1 MKRGWR
7 NFWITCGVV
16 AGIGC
21 VCLVSGKVMGAT
33 LTVMDNYIPDW
44 IGPGRGE
51 VDVSYDYGD
60 TPLEADTDETYY
72 DVRSLK
78 LFMSRS
84 LGVPGRASKC
94 RQRTFT
100 PP

>member
-33 LTVMDNYIPDW
+33 LTVMDNYISDW
-44 IGPGRGE
+44 
-51 VDVSYDYGD
+51 
-60 TPLEADTDETYY
+60 
-72 DVRSLK
+72 
-78 LFMSRS
+78 
-84 LGVPGRASKC
+84 
-94 RQRTFT
+94 
-100 PP
+100 